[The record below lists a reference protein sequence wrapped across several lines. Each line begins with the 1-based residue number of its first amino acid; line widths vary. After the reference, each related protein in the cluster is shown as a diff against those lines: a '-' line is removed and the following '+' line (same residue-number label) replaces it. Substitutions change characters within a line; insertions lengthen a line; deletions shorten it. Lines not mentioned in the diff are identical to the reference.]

1 MTGLPTIV
9 ALAVLNGVLVAT
21 SFASLSYSI
30 DTRARAIIAEANL
43 QQAERKWMACHE
55 SGIYTVGEDVPNV
68 EFSGT
73 PAALSPEAPLERRVG
88 GESQSPRHGEK
99 G

>member
-1 MTGLPTIV
+1 MGDEMTGLPTIV

-55 SGIYTVGEDVPNV
+55 SGVYTVGEDVYVARVKKSALNV
-68 EFSGT
+68 RE
-73 PAALSPEAPLERRVG
+73 LPEVNGL
-88 GESQSPRHGEK
+88 
-99 G
+99 

>member
-55 SGIYTVGEDVPNV
+55 SGVYTVGEDVYMARVKKSALNV
-68 EFSGT
+68 RQ
-73 PAALSPEAPLERRVG
+73 LPEVNGL
-88 GESQSPRHGEK
+88 
-99 G
+99 

>member
-1 MTGLPTIV
+1 MTGLPLIV

-30 DTRARAIIAEANL
+30 DTRARAAIAEANL

-55 SGIYTVGEDVPNV
+55 SGVYTVGEDVYMARVKKSALNV
-68 EFSGT
+68 RQ
-73 PAALSPEAPLERRVG
+73 LPEVRGL
-88 GESQSPRHGEK
+88 
-99 G
+99 

>member
-55 SGIYTVGEDVPNV
+55 SGVYTVGEDVYVARVKRSALNV
-68 EFSGT
+68 RE
-73 PAALSPEAPLERRVG
+73 LPEA
-88 GESQSPRHGEK
+88 K
-99 G
+99 GL

>member
-1 MTGLPTIV
+1 MGDEMTGLPTIV

-55 SGIYTVGEDVPNV
+55 SGVYTVGEDVYVARVKKSALNV
-68 EFSGT
+68 RELPEVSG
-73 PAALSPEAPLERRVG
+73 L
-88 GESQSPRHGEK
+88 
-99 G
+99 

>member
-55 SGIYTVGEDVPNV
+55 SGIYTVGEDVYVAQVKKSALNV
-68 EFSGT
+68 RQ
-73 PAALSPEAPLERRVG
+73 LPEVRGL
-88 GESQSPRHGEK
+88 
-99 G
+99 

>member
-55 SGIYTVGEDVPNV
+55 SGVYTVGTDIYQSRVHRSKLTVRDVPEV
-68 EFSGT
+68 
-73 PAALSPEAPLERRVG
+73 
-88 GESQSPRHGEK
+88 K
-99 G
+99 GL

>member
-1 MTGLPTIV
+1 MGDEMTGLPTIV

-55 SGIYTVGEDVPNV
+55 SGIYTVGEDVYVARVKKSALNV
-68 EFSGT
+68 RE
-73 PAALSPEAPLERRVG
+73 LPEVNGL
-88 GESQSPRHGEK
+88 
-99 G
+99 

>member
-55 SGIYTVGEDVPNV
+55 SGVYTVGEDVYMARVKKSALNV
-68 EFSGT
+68 RQ
-73 PAALSPEAPLERRVG
+73 LPEVRGL
-88 GESQSPRHGEK
+88 
-99 G
+99 

>member
-1 MTGLPTIV
+1 MGDEMTGLPTIV

-55 SGIYTVGEDVPNV
+55 SGIYTVGEDVYVARVKKSALNV
-68 EFSGT
+68 RQ
-73 PAALSPEAPLERRVG
+73 LPEVRGL
-88 GESQSPRHGEK
+88 
-99 G
+99 

>member
-55 SGIYTVGEDVPNV
+55 SGVYTVGEDVYVAKVKKSALNV
-68 EFSGT
+68 RQ
-73 PAALSPEAPLERRVG
+73 LPEVRGL
-88 GESQSPRHGEK
+88 
-99 G
+99 

>member
-1 MTGLPTIV
+1 MGDEMTGLPIIV

-55 SGIYTVGEDVPNV
+55 SGVYTVGEDVYMARVKKSALNV
-68 EFSGT
+68 RQ
-73 PAALSPEAPLERRVG
+73 LPEVRGL
-88 GESQSPRHGEK
+88 
-99 G
+99 

>member
-1 MTGLPTIV
+1 MGDEMTGLPTIV

-55 SGIYTVGEDVPNV
+55 SGIYTVGEDVYVAKVKKSALNV
-68 EFSGT
+68 RQ
-73 PAALSPEAPLERRVG
+73 LPEVRGL
-88 GESQSPRHGEK
+88 
-99 G
+99 

>member
-1 MTGLPTIV
+1 MGDEMTGLPTIV

-21 SFASLSYSI
+21 SFASLSYSS

-55 SGIYTVGEDVPNV
+55 SGVYTVGEDVYVAKVKKSALNV
-68 EFSGT
+68 RQ
-73 PAALSPEAPLERRVG
+73 LPEVRGL
-88 GESQSPRHGEK
+88 
-99 G
+99 

>member
-55 SGIYTVGEDVPNV
+55 SGIYAVGEDVYVAKVKKSALNV
-68 EFSGT
+68 RQ
-73 PAALSPEAPLERRVG
+73 LPEVRGL
-88 GESQSPRHGEK
+88 
-99 G
+99 

>member
-1 MTGLPTIV
+1 MTGLPAIV

-55 SGIYTVGEDVPNV
+55 SGVYTVGEDVYVAKVKKSALNV
-68 EFSGT
+68 RQ
-73 PAALSPEAPLERRVG
+73 LPEVRGL
-88 GESQSPRHGEK
+88 
-99 G
+99 